1 MVDAVCMGEL
11 ILDLFPGETG
21 RKLAEVA
28 TFLPTPGGAPANV
41 AVQIARLG
49 LKSAFIG
56 KVGDEAFG
64 HHLADVLGQEGVD
77 IRGMRYDT
85 FARTTANFIALPD
98 ENSAEFLFYR
108 NPGADMRLA
117 PEELDVELIRRGRAF
132 CFGSLGLVDEQL
144 LSTTHKALETAR
156 QAGKLVIFDA
166 NYRPTLWN
174 GEAAARSRCLEVLK
188 QVDVLKVNE
197 KELPLLTQPGLPY
210 FEASQALLAQ
220 GPRLVVLTLGPQG
233 SFFAC
238 TRGSGMVPGFQ
249 VTCVDASG
257 CGDSFTGSLI
267 YRLLEGPDWQAHLAP
282 EHLQSILRFA
292 NAAGA
297 LTATHKGVI
306 PALPTVRQVEA
317 FLAQV

>member
-1 MVDAVCMGEL
+1 MIDAVCMGEL
-11 ILDLFPGETG
+11 ILDMFPGETG
-21 RKLAEVA
+21 RKLAEVT

-64 HHLADVLGQEGVD
+64 HHLADVLAKEGVEVS
-77 IRGMRYDT
+77 GMRYDA

-98 ENSAEFLFYR
+98 ENTAEFLFYR

-132 CFGSLGLVDEQL
+132 CFGSLGLVDDPL
-144 LSTTHKALETAR
+144 LSTTHKALETAHA
-156 QAGKLVIFDA
+156 AGNLVVFDA

-174 GEAAARSRCLEVLK
+174 TEAAARARCLEVLK

-197 KELPLLTQPGLPY
+197 IELPLLTQPGLSY
-210 FEASQALLAQ
+210 LEGTQALLAQ

-238 TRGSGMVPGFQ
+238 ASGSGMISGFL
-249 VTCVDASG
+249 VHCVDASG

-267 YRLLEGPDWQAHLAP
+267 YQLLKNADWQAHLTP
-282 EHLQSILRFA
+282 EYLKPILRFS

-297 LTATHKGVI
+297 LTAMRKGVI
-306 PALPTVRQVEA
+306 PALPTVRQIET
-317 FLAQV
+317 FLAQA